1 MGAPGARA
9 VHFPCETRTN
19 PVISAP
25 RPRRSAPCA
34 LRLVRHFVRRS
45 WSVHRAPSKTPN
57 ARSRRL
63 ADPAEHHPMSSGER
77 HRPYGADRRSCDA
90 AAATGLPS
98 CRPHRSGD
106 RPDAAARSATR
117 IRRRPVPRSM
127 GTTVARGALDAI
139 RACSNNAAPAVKIKT
154 NAGTAAGSA
163 VVGEVVTESVAVCG
177 SRDNS
182 VEATNRNCGYGNGYG
197 QMVQ

>member
-1 MGAPGARA
+1 
-9 VHFPCETRTN
+9 
-19 PVISAP
+19 
-25 RPRRSAPCA
+25 
-34 LRLVRHFVRRS
+34 
-45 WSVHRAPSKTPN
+45 
-57 ARSRRL
+57 
-63 ADPAEHHPMSSGER
+63 
-77 HRPYGADRRSCDA
+77 
-90 AAATGLPS
+90 
-98 CRPHRSGD
+98 
-106 RPDAAARSATR
+106 
-117 IRRRPVPRSM
+117 M